1 MQDTSSRIWIPF
13 PWNDAMKN
21 TRSCAP
27 DETHKDK
34 SLCMKT
40 RCPWRDAEY
49 IFLSIDH
56 VSFMWLTE
64 DMAPFSIVP
73 SERSNSNWWTATWY
87 IYSFIQKLTCVC
99 GVKITKEQ
107 AECAATTKYPQS
119 LLYSS
124 VKVSQKILPWLAEGH
139 LQPRSGR
146 WLWEAMT
153 MRLVWLSVLLH
164 MQAMQPPQIWPPP
177 TEVEDCLPRSPNNQ
191 VAFQGTLRIQ

>member
-1 MQDTSSRIWIPF
+1 MQDISSRIWIPF
-13 PWNDAMKN
+13 PWSDAMKN

-64 DMAPFSIVP
+64 DMAPCRYCSKRTIKFQLM
-73 SERSNSNWWTATWY
+73 NSNLVYLLFHPEAD
-87 IYSFIQKLTCVC
+87 LCVGGG

-107 AECAATTKYPQS
+107 AECAAATKYPQS

-153 MRLVWLSVLLH
+153 PWG
-164 MQAMQPPQIWPPP
+164 WY
-177 TEVEDCLPRSPNNQ
+177 
-191 VAFQGTLRIQ
+191 G